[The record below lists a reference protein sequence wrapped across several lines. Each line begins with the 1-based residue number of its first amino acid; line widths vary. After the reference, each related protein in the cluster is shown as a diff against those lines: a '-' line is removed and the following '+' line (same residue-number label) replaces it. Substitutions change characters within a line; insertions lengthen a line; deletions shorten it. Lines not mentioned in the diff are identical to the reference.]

1 MRGRIVAALA
11 MALVLMGVL
20 ATDAPAQRWRERERD
35 RDWVLLGEKEVGFG
49 VDRDVIRIGQGE
61 DWYRD
66 RRFRTLHFI
75 AERNDVHMMSIRLVY
90 FNGFGEDF
98 RVDQLIR
105 QGDDL
110 PIDLRG
116 ERSFIRASRWSIAR
130 VRTSAARP

>member
-1 MRGRIVAALA
+1 M
-11 MALVLMGVL
+11 
-20 ATDAPAQRWRERERD
+20 
-35 RDWVLLGEKEVGFG
+35 LLGEKDVGFG

-75 AERNDVHMMSIRLVY
+75 ADGNDVHMMSVRLVY

-116 ERSFIRASRWSIAR
+116 ERSYHPAHRDGLSLASELPRPGRDQGISASRAR
-130 VRTSAARP
+130 FGGAAA